1 MLFWIVFGIPVA
13 MKQLPISSPFLKNKK
28 KNSRSTMFYLLNQFA
43 SVSTGD
49 SLLQNLPGDSEVN
62 ALYL

>member
-13 MKQLPISSPFLKNKK
+13 MKQLPISSPFFKKK
-28 KNSRSTMFYLLNQFA
+28 KNSRGTMFYQLNQFA

>member
-1 MLFWIVFGIPVA
+1 
-13 MKQLPISSPFLKNKK
+13 MKQLPISSPFLKKKK
-28 KNSRSTMFYLLNQFA
+28 KNSRGTMFYQLNQFA

-49 SLLQNLPGDSEVN
+49 SLLQNLPGDWEVN